1 MMATKQTEK
10 LPKVL
15 DIKDDASLAT
25 GRARSMANL
34 KRGHDRSGQK
44 NKTTK
49 ALKDMI
55 LGALDQAGGEE
66 YLLTQAKSN
75 PGAFMQLIGKVLP
88 QELKNQH
95 EGGFTV
101 HVTTGVTRD

>member
-1 MMATKQTEK
+1 MSQPTSEK
-10 LPKVL
+10 VPKVL
-15 DIKDDASLAT
+15 DIKDDALIAT
-25 GRARSMANL
+25 GKQRSMANL
-34 KRGHDRSGQK
+34 KRGHNRKGVP

-55 LGALDQAGGEE
+55 LGALDQAGGED
-66 YLLTQAKSN
+66 YLLKQAKTN

-88 QELKNQH
+88 TELKNQH

-101 HVTTGVTRD
+101 HVTTGVPRD